1 MPVARHDD
9 VELIANRRDRELVGW
24 LDGGLCGGQRP
35 GTDARIL
42 LSEDGDGGSEA
53 DEDQCTN
60 WGDEIDGINV
70 ADSKTLQ
77 RYEVCPAG
85 NNLEQNLHS
94 FHCSW

>member
-70 ADSKTLQ
+70 ADSNRGQ
-77 RYEVCPAG
+77 ARNCCDGGNQAG
-85 NNLEQNLHS
+85 RGICIS
-94 FHCSW
+94 FR